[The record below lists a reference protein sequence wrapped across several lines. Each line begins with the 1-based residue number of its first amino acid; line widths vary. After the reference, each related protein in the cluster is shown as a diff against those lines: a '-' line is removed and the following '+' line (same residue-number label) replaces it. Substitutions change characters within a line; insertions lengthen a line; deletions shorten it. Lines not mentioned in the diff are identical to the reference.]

1 MTDDLAVRL
10 LRAVLGGRDRGR
22 VSLVGLS
29 KNAGKT
35 VTLNRLI
42 RAAAGLGIP
51 LGLLSTGRDG
61 EPVDA
66 VTELPKPRI

>member
-1 MTDDLAVRL
+1 MTDGLAVRL

-35 VTLNRLI
+35 VR
-42 RAAAGLGIP
+42 
-51 LGLLSTGRDG
+51 
-61 EPVDA
+61 
-66 VTELPKPRI
+66 